1 MEKWLNYG
9 AGNRSIVF
17 FYVPNSKHFAI
28 LRKSGKIKSAILGN
42 PLHAAEKFVLHR
54 KFAAKSVF
62 LHRKYK

>member
-28 LRKSGKIKSAILGN
+28 LGKFAKTKSAFFLT
-42 PLHAAEKFVLHR
+42 
-54 KFAAKSVF
+54 VF
-62 LHRKYK
+62 P